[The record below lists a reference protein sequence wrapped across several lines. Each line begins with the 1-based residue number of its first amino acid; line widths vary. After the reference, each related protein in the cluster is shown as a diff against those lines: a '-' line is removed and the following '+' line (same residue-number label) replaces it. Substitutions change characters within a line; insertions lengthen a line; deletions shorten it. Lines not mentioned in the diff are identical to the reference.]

1 MSSRQPLPA
10 LAVMALLLGPGTAA
24 ALELDYYTYNGFA
37 ETVSAFQRLALI
49 FNDNEYVYLIFI
61 AVVLG
66 IVFAAMTA
74 GVRALKAGGNGDT
87 LSWVLMVFI
96 GVALFKGLVIPKGT
110 VHVYDPVRN
119 AYQAVANVP
128 DLIILIAGGMNKAER
143 VVVELVDNAAA
154 FPYQDGAGG
163 INFQMLL
170 NAMNDYSGGFDDH
183 YLTKSVKRY
192 YSDCSQMA
200 LIQSSYNFDLNQLRS
215 GTNNLMALLAELR
228 SPADFTE
235 WYDVANKGGVTV
247 SCQDAW
253 NNHLQAALNDGSLYD
268 AMLGSVCSKSGF
280 NTADAAQLAR
290 CQTILAEQNL
300 SIYNVAADHVHFLRN
315 AALAT
320 AIAAALQDEN
330 PDIGLRALTNRAVLT
345 EGIGVAQAANEW
357 LPTIRAT
364 VIAIVLGLFPL
375 LVVFLVTPLMP
386 KALLVMFGLI
396 AWITLWGVAD
406 AVMHRSAMDQAFAAV
421 EEIQR
426 HDMGLTAMMLTP
438 EAASKALAVFGK
450 ARSMGITIATFLAAA
465 LFGFSAHALNQIAE
479 SFQRRM
485 ETAGAEGAH
494 KSLTPEGQAQS
505 LSAAA
510 QGFATPFQMGNMGFQ
525 RYAEAS
531 TFNSGTE
538 LSRADQ
544 YLSATS
550 EQGMG
555 LANAMAARGGIE
567 AGADFGG
574 LMASQGNLAKS
585 GHDPQSAAAL
595 MSVASEVTNL
605 EQAGRF
611 GDARGKVEAMAGAGF
626 GSANDFNEFVSAVQ
640 TVMTAGDSRTHAA
653 NIEMF
658 KDIHDQ
664 RGGDEFMT
672 HQDAADSYSRMRYSS
687 ISGDIEAFGASADRA
702 IDFMSNNRH
711 LQDHQL
717 AGIIS
722 GSRALGLDPAVLAE
736 ASGRVQSAMQSANLS
751 QLSSMPIGELASG
764 AFANQVMATQS
775 GNALQAVMRD
785 EGLIQGMASLARNE
799 TLVRNATAEQL
810 ENLSKVTGIPLE
822 TLAMAQAGANR
833 SFSFQE
839 SDLPDLLSA
848 GIVSPAESNLLDR
861 GGVASASISADGGT
875 VTSSRVASGS
885 SAVVDDSTQV
895 AAGFNAGGAN
905 SAAMLLTN
913 PANEERLEQVLR
925 ATEGNETA
933 RDALKMDMAA
943 FIGNVQTSSVT
954 LDQSARGEVY
964 AGWSVPKVA
973 GLLSGVEAGARG
985 SLSGGI
991 ADRTSHN
998 VIYGAVDQA
1007 FDTAYLSAKSEVKG
1021 IADDRIAH
1029 SEPVTA
1035 EDREDILF
1043 DRFASHLNSNMG
1055 QLLSNL
1061 KENHGKAMMA
1071 AEDMEEVPE
1080 VEPNPGKRPNLMSSH
1095 GQDY

>member
-1 MSSRQPLPA
+1 MKWRQSMPG
-10 LAVMALLLGPGTAA
+10 LAVIGLLSSPASAA

-37 ETVSAFQRLALI
+37 ETVGAFQRLALI

-66 IVFAAMTA
+66 IVFAAMIA
-74 GVRALKAGGNGDT
+74 GVRALQAGGNGNT
-87 LSWVLMVFI
+87 LSWALMVFI

-110 VHVYDPVRN
+110 IHVYDPVRN
-119 AYQAVANVP
+119 AYQAVGNVP
-128 DLIILIAGGMNKAER
+128 DLIILIAGGMNKVER

-154 FPYQDGAGG
+154 YPYQDGAGG

-170 NAMNDYSGGFDDH
+170 NAMNDYSGGFDDY

-200 LIQSSYNFDLNQLRS
+200 LIQPSYNFDLNQLRS
-215 GTNNLMALLAELR
+215 GTNNLMTLLSELR

-235 WYDVANKGGVTV
+235 WYEVANKGGVTV
-247 SCQDAW
+247 SCQEAW
-253 NNHLQAALNDGSLYD
+253 DNNLQPALINGSLYD

-280 NTADAAQLAR
+280 NTADPAQLAR
-290 CQTILAEQNL
+290 CQVILGEQNL
-300 SIYNVAADHVHFLRN
+300 SVYNVAGDYVHFLRN

-320 AIAAALQDEN
+320 AIAAALQDAN

-375 LVVFLVTPLMP
+375 LVIFLVTPLMP

-406 AVMHRSAMDQAFAAV
+406 AVMHRAAMDQAFAAV

-426 HDMGLTAMMLTP
+426 HDMGLSAMMLTP
-438 EAASKALAVFGK
+438 EAATKALSIFGK

-465 LFGFSAHALNQIAE
+465 LFGFSAYALNQIAE
-479 SFQRRM
+479 SFQHRM
-485 ETAGAEGAH
+485 ESAGAEGAN

-525 RYAEAS
+525 RYAAAS
-531 TFNSGTE
+531 TFNSGAE

-550 EQGMG
+550 EQGLS
-555 LANAMAARGGIE
+555 LAGAIGAKGGME
-567 AGADFGG
+567 AGSDFGA
-574 LMASQGNLAKS
+574 LAASQGNVAKS
-585 GHDPQSAAAL
+585 GGDPHSPAAL
-595 MSVASEVTNL
+595 MSMASEVTNL

-611 GDARGKVEAMAGAGF
+611 GDARGKVESMAGAGF

-640 TVMTAGDSRTHAA
+640 TVMSAGDSRTHAA

-658 KDIHDQ
+658 KDIHSQ
-664 RGGDEFMT
+664 RGGDEFT
-672 HQDAADSYSRMRYSS
+672 NHQDAADTYSRMRYSS
-687 ISGDIEAFGASADRA
+687 ISGDIQAFGANADRA
-702 IDFMSNNRH
+702 IAFMANNRH
-711 LQDHQL
+711 LQDHHL

-751 QLSSMPIGELASG
+751 QLSAMSIGEVASG

-775 GNALQAVMRD
+775 GNALQDVMSD
-785 EGLIQGMASLARNE
+785 DGLIHGTADLARNE

-810 ENLSKVTGIPLE
+810 ENLSNVTGMPLE
-822 TLAMAQAGANR
+822 TLAMAQAGASR
-833 SFSFQE
+833 SFSFEE
-839 SDLPDLLSA
+839 SDLPDLVAA
-848 GIVSPAESNLLDR
+848 GIVSPAETSLLDR
-861 GGVASASISADGGT
+861 GGVATASISADGGAI
-875 VTSSRVASGS
+875 TSSRVASGS
-885 SAVVDDSTQV
+885 SAVVDDSTQI

-905 SAAMLLTN
+905 SAAMLLSN

-925 ATEGNETA
+925 ATEGNEVA

-954 LDQSARGEVY
+954 LEQGARGEVY

-991 ADRTSHN
+991 FDRTSHN
-998 VIYGAVDQA
+998 VNYGAVDQA
-1007 FDTAYLSAKSEVKG
+1007 FGAAYSSAKSEVKG
-1021 IADDRIAH
+1021 IADERIADGQI
-1029 SEPVTA
+1029 VTA
-1035 EDREDILF
+1035 NDREDILF
-1043 DRFASHLNSNMG
+1043 DRFASHLNSNVG
-1055 QLLSNL
+1055 ELVANF
-1061 KENHGKAMMA
+1061 KENHSDAMIA
-1071 AEDMEEVPE
+1071 AEDMEDVPDAE
-1080 VEPNPGKRPNLMSSH
+1080 SSPSKRPQLMSSH